1 MPVDGLIQYIIAL
14 PEKPKAWII
23 SWMVTSIFCLNLK
36 SFFAAE
42 FNLPILYVINPKLGL
57 YVVCSIAQKAPVAIT
72 VEVGLLE

>member
-1 MPVDGLIQYIIAL
+1 
-14 PEKPKAWII
+14 
-23 SWMVTSIFCLNLK
+23 LNLK